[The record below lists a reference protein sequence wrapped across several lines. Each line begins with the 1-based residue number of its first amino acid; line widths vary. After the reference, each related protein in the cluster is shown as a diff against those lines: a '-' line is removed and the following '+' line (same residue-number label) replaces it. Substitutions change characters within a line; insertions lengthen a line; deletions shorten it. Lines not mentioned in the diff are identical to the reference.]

1 MSKRIKIN
9 FETVNGDNYKVI
21 PPEDIAKTNERIKK
35 EIKEWTKSKNS

>member
-9 FETVNGDNYKVI
+9 FETVNGDNYEVI

-35 EIKEWTKSKNS
+35 NMKQWKKSKKK